1 MMTMTSSPS
10 LLPPSSQ
17 AEYYIYI
24 NLKNCNSYLWNAMIN
39 PLKRI
44 QLKGFL
50 WYQGESNGGYN
61 RDLYQ
66 CSFPT
71 MIDSWR
77 EEFTAHAGVP
87 PLAPFGFVQVL

>member
-1 MMTMTSSPS
+1 
-10 LLPPSSQ
+10 
-17 AEYYIYI
+17 
-24 NLKNCNSYLWNAMIN
+24 MIN

-87 PLAPFGFVQVL
+87 PLAPFGFVQVMWCKFFNHHQSVSKYGGSLQ